1 LNSRKNVLYNI
12 QQIISETVR
21 GGGEKKQSHMLQ
33 ELNHST
39 AAEIVS
45 QIAQKAK
52 NASKHISLA
61 SEEAKNS
68 LLQCIAKNIEKYREK
83 ILSANEADVVN
94 TSKSDPTVTK
104 AFLDRLTL
112 NEKRINELVR
122 GVREI
127 ISLKDPVGEVV
138 SEWRTKDGLEIK
150 KVRVPLGVIGIIYEA
165 RPNVT
170 IDAAALCLKA
180 GNAVILRGGKEA
192 KNTNT
197 VLVTDVL
204 KRSLAEI
211 NLPQE
216 IVEFLSPDL
225 GYEAVHIMT
234 RLNKYIDL
242 IIPRGGEEMI
252 RKIQET
258 STIPILAHGK
268 GNCHIYVDKD
278 ANIELAVKVCFNAK
292 VQRPGVCNAMETL
305 LVHRACA
312 EKFLPQIGEKYHSSN
327 VELRGCET
335 TRKLLPYAKPATEDD
350 WYQEYLDLILA
361 VKVVNSLE
369 EAIEHINRY
378 GSGHTDAIITE
389 NKESA
394 EKFLKEVDSS
404 CVLWNASTR
413 LHDGGVFGLGAEIGI
428 STQKLHAR
436 GTMGLRELT
445 TTKYVVYGS
454 GQIRE

>member
-1 LNSRKNVLYNI
+1 MQERLNTDTKIEEVVHRIAAQVKKN
-12 QQIISETVR
+12 
-21 GGGEKKQSHMLQ
+21 
-33 ELNHST
+33 
-39 AAEIVS
+39 
-45 QIAQKAK
+45 
-52 NASKHISLA
+52 SKYISLA
-61 SEEAKNS
+61 NEDIKNS
-68 LLQCIAKNIEKYREK
+68 LLERIAKNIEKHKEK
-83 ILSANEADVVN
+83 ILSANEIDIN
-94 TSKSDPTVTK
+94 TSKNEPTITK

-112 NEKRINELVR
+112 NEKRLTDIIK
-122 GVREI
+122 GVVEI

-138 SEWRTKDGLEIK
+138 SEWQTKDGLKIK
-150 KVRVPLGVIGIIYEA
+150 KMRVPIGVIGIIYEA

-170 IDAAALCLKA
+170 IDAAALCLKS

-197 VLVTDVL
+197 VLVDIL
-204 KRSLAEI
+204 KRSLIET
-211 NLPQE
+211 NLPPE
-216 IVEFLSPDL
+216 IIEFLSPDL

-234 RLNKYIDL
+234 KLNQYIDL
-242 IIPRGGEEMI
+242 IIPRGSEEMI
-252 RKIQET
+252 RKIQEI

-278 ANIELAVKVCFNAK
+278 ANINLAVKVCFNAK

-305 LVHRACA
+305 LVHKECA
-312 EKFLPQIGEKYHSSN
+312 GVFLPQIGEKYRNSS
-327 VELRGCET
+327 VEIRGCEIT
-335 TRKLLPYAKPATEDD
+335 QKILPYAKPATEDD
-350 WYQEYLDLILA
+350 WYREYLDLIIA
-361 VKVVNSLE
+361 IKVVSSLE
-369 EAIEHINRY
+369 EAIEHINKY
-378 GSGHTDAIITE
+378 GSGHTEAIITE
-389 NKESA
+389 NKENA